1 MDFSIP
7 GGHKVSNDSISEREA
22 NYLSGWF
29 ALFLWLLAAVGVA
42 WLFIGSVLHRGEP
55 PVLAIFGI
63 LLLGFLGKG
72 FVILQP
78 NIAGVLVFFGRY
90 SGSIRDSGFFW
101 YNPFSKRQN
110 ISLRVVNLNTP
121 TLKVNDMA
129 GNPIEVAAVI
139 AWRVNDTA
147 KASFEVEDYANFL
160 AIQGESAI
168 RAVISTRV
176 YDGDQHGRNSLRGD
190 LDAVAQLLAETIQLH
205 VELAGLEIIEAKI
218 THLAYAPEIAS
229 AMLRRQQATAVI
241 AARQAIVEGAVGMVK
256 MALDKLH
263 FDGVV
268 TLSDADRVN
277 LATNLLTV
285 LVSESETQPV
295 LSMSRDTH

>member
-1 MDFSIP
+1 MS
-7 GGHKVSNDSISEREA
+7 SQTISEREA
-22 NYLSGWF
+22 HYLSGWL
-29 ALFLWLLAAVGVA
+29 ALFLLLLALAGVV
-42 WLFIGSVLHRGEP
+42 WLFLSSLLYRGEP
-55 PVLAIFGI
+55 PITGILGI
-63 LLLGFLGKG
+63 LLLGFLSKG

-78 NIAGVLVFFGRY
+78 NIAGVLIFFGRY
-90 SGSIRDSGFFW
+90 SGTIREGGFFW
-101 YNPFSKRQN
+101 FNPLSRRQN

-147 KASFEVEDYANFL
+147 KASFEVEDYAAFL

-168 RAVISTRV
+168 RAVSSTRF
-176 YDGDQHGRNSLRGD
+176 YDGDQHGHNSLRGD
-190 LDAVAQLLAETIQLH
+190 LAAVAQLLTETIQLH

-229 AMLRRQQATAVI
+229 AMLRRQQAAAVI
-241 AARQAIVEGAVGMVK
+241 AARQLIVEGAVGMVK
-256 MALDKLH
+256 MALEKLH
-263 FDGVV
+263 ADGVV
-268 TLSDADRVN
+268 TLTDADRVR
-277 LATNLLTV
+277 LASNLLTV

-295 LSMSRDTH
+295 LSMSR

>member
-1 MDFSIP
+1 MSDQAITE
-7 GGHKVSNDSISEREA
+7 KEA
-22 NYLSGWF
+22 HYISGWL
-29 ALFLWLLAAVGVA
+29 ALFLWLLALAGVI
-42 WLFIGSVLHRGEP
+42 WLFLGSVLRHGEP
-55 PVLAIFGI
+55 PVLAVLGI
-63 LLLGFLGKG
+63 LLLGFLAKG

-78 NIAGVLVFFGRY
+78 NIAGVLIFFGRY
-90 SGSIRDSGFFW
+90 SGTIREGGFFW

-147 KASFEVEDYANFL
+147 KASFEVDNYASFL

-168 RAVISTRV
+168 RAVTSTRF

-190 LDAVAQLLAETIQLH
+190 LVAVAQMLSETIQSH

-229 AMLRRQQATAVI
+229 AMLRRQQAAAVI
-241 AARQAIVEGAVGMVK
+241 AARQLIVEGAVGMVK
-256 MALDKLH
+256 MALDKLQAE
-263 FDGVV
+263 GVV
-268 TLSDADRVN
+268 TLSDADRVH
-277 LATNLLTV
+277 LTSNLLTV

-295 LSMSRDTH
+295 LSVSRS